1 MDENLKVKELRR
13 KELELQTRQKAAE
26 DLHEYLAD
34 FGETFSRNFSDDIYT
49 QIMGGAIDEE
59 SEELIELFSYLA
71 VDPIGN
77 RFLSFLLGMDPES
90 WIQEMVARVKEDQD
104 EEEE

>member
-1 MDENLKVKELRR
+1 MDDNMKIKELRR
-13 KELELQTRQKAAE
+13 KELETQARQKEAE
-26 DLHEYLAD
+26 GLHEYLAD
-34 FGETFSRNFSDDIYT
+34 FGETFARHFSDDVYS
-49 QIMGGAIDEE
+49 QILAGGIDEE

-90 WIQEMVARVKEDQD
+90 WIQEMVARIKEDQD